1 MRLDKMS
8 KPDKI
13 KKMKLKTQIEAYKSV
28 RKPATPPTRVI
39 QPAKGGGYRRPING
53 KETADE

>member
-1 MRLDKMS
+1 MN

-13 KKMKLKTQIEAYKSV
+13 SKMKMKTQIEAYQSV

-39 QPAKGGGYRRPING
+39 QPAKGGGYRRPANR
-53 KETADE
+53 KELTDD